1 MFIRKSLV
9 NTQVKKNKKGQRLLM
24 KTLGIFE
31 LHDFV
36 DKTYN
41 EFCNGKS
48 IDKLFQE
55 NAVAKK
61 HKTDYKI
68 LLLNKFL
75 KEFDGNVD
83 MHDVELLKILT
94 KFSLL
99 SKLDPSLDLG
109 FVYFIKIDK
118 KLKIGRTTDFLKRI
132 SSYKSHSG
140 TTPIILKLNFLL
152 QHSKF
157 ELTLIDTLK
166 NFGFTKEWFDEEYQE
181 KIEKLF

>member
-1 MFIRKSLV
+1 
-9 NTQVKKNKKGQRLLM
+9 M

-31 LHDFV
+31 LHKLV

-41 EFCNGKS
+41 EFCNGTS
-48 IDKLFQE
+48 IDKIFQE

-68 LLLNKFL
+68 LILNKFL

-83 MHDVELLKILT
+83 MHNVELLKTLS
-94 KFSLL
+94 KF

-132 SSYKSHSG
+132 SSYRSHNG
-140 TTPIILKLNFLL
+140 KTPIILKLNFLL

-157 ELTLIDTLK
+157 ELSLIDTLK
-166 NFGFTKEWFDEEYQE
+166 NIGFTKEWFDEEYQE